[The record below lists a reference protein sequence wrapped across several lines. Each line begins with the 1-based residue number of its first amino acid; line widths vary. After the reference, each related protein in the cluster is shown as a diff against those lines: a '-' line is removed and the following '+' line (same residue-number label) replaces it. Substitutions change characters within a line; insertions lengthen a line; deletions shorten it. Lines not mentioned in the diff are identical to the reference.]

1 MSHEVTR
8 EIFRELKDRPVK
20 GEGLE
25 LCIWDSQLLEQLASW
40 GERGFPY
47 GAFDL
52 GYLRNRK
59 EAEEALNFALNG
71 TKHLH
76 FIACEDS
83 VAAGR
88 VSVNLEDPAG
98 LYIWSV
104 HVPPEHA
111 RRRVAYRML
120 TVLIK
125 WLEGKYPNQEIV
137 LTVNAFANHARRL
150 YLSLGFTVRDT
161 LWRFD
166 SKLNEEIYQVSA
178 SSRHDLGDTVR
189 LKNSRWEVMT
199 YLMVFQGFPSKD

>member
-8 EIFRELKDRPVK
+8 EIFRELKGQPIK

-25 LCIWDSQLLEQLASW
+25 LCVWDRQLLEQLASW

-59 EAEEALNFALNG
+59 EAEVALNFVLNG

-83 VAAGR
+83 VAVGR

-125 WLEGKYPNQEIV
+125 WLEEKYPNQEIV

-150 YLSLGFTVRDT
+150 YLSLGFNVRDT

-166 SKLNEEIYQVSA
+166 PKLNEEIYQVSVN
-178 SSRHDLGDTVR
+178 RRRVLEDTVR
-189 LKNSRWEVMT
+189 FVNNRWEVMT
-199 YLMVFQGFPSKD
+199 YLMVFQGFPSKG

>member
-8 EIFRELKDRPVK
+8 EIFRELKGQPIK

-25 LCIWDSQLLEQLASW
+25 LCVWDRQLLEQLASW

-59 EAEEALNFALNG
+59 EAEVALNFVLNG

-83 VAAGR
+83 VAVGR

-125 WLEGKYPNQEIV
+125 WLEEKYPNQEIV

-150 YLSLGFTVRDT
+150 YLSLGFNVRDT

-166 SKLNEEIYQVSA
+166 PKLNEEIYQVSVN
-178 SSRHDLGDTVR
+178 RRRVLEDTVR
-189 LKNSRWEVMT
+189 FANNRWEVMT
-199 YLMVFQGFPSKD
+199 YLMVFQGFPSKG

>member
-8 EIFRELKDRPVK
+8 EIFRELKGQPIK

-25 LCIWDSQLLEQLASW
+25 LCVWDRQLLEQLASW

-59 EAEEALNFALNG
+59 EAEVALNFVLNG

-83 VAAGR
+83 VAVGR

-150 YLSLGFTVRDT
+150 YLLLGFNVRDT

-166 SKLNEEIYQVSA
+166 PKLNEEIYQVSVN
-178 SSRHDLGDTVR
+178 RRRVLEDTVR
-189 LKNSRWEVMT
+189 FVNNRWEVMT
-199 YLMVFQGFPSKD
+199 YLMVFQGFPSKG

>member
-8 EIFRELKDRPVK
+8 EIFRELKGQPIK

-25 LCIWDSQLLEQLASW
+25 LCVWDRQLLEQLASW

-59 EAEEALNFALNG
+59 EAEVALNFVLNG

-83 VAAGR
+83 VAVGR

-98 LYIWSV
+98 LYIWAV

-137 LTVNAFANHARRL
+137 LTVNAFANHAHRL
-150 YLSLGFTVRDT
+150 YLLLGFNVRDT

-166 SKLNEEIYQVSA
+166 PRLNEEIYQVSVN
-178 SSRHDLGDTVR
+178 RRRVLEDTVR
-189 LKNSRWEVMT
+189 FVNNRWEVMT
-199 YLMVFQGFPSKD
+199 YLMVFQGFPSKG

>member
-1 MSHEVTR
+1 M
-8 EIFRELKDRPVK
+8 
-20 GEGLE
+20 
-25 LCIWDSQLLEQLASW
+25 
-40 GERGFPY
+40 
-47 GAFDL
+47 
-52 GYLRNRK
+52 
-59 EAEEALNFALNG
+59 
-71 TKHLH
+71 H
-76 FIACEDS
+76 FVACEDS
-83 VAAGR
+83 VAVGR

-166 SKLNEEIYQVSA
+166 QKLNEEIYQVSE